1 MLDAILELLRL
12 TSTDLPADVEQVLQ
26 VAQKT
31 EEPGSIAALSL
42 SQILENVRLARQNS
56 LPLCQ
61 DTGSLH
67 FYLQLPYGHDHRP
80 WEQAIREAVR
90 RGVKRHYLRPN
101 AVHPLHGHNSGDG
114 NGDGHPAFYLDHWE
128 QDEVKLELLLKG
140 GGCENVSTQFS
151 LPFLQLGAERNMDG
165 VARCVCEAVV
175 RAQGQGC
182 PPGIVGVG
190 VGGDRAGSL
199 FLAKKQL
206 LRPLSDTNP
215 EPLLAEWEERLHR
228 QLNQLGIGPLGL
240 GGKTTVLGVKM
251 AYLHRLPA
259 SYFVSISYM
268 CWACRRHTLRIR
280 GEELFYE

>member
-1 MLDAILELLRL
+1 MIEAVLELLRL
-12 TSTDLPADVEQVLQ
+12 TSTDLPADVEQALQ
-26 VAQKT
+26 GARSLEAQ
-31 EEPGSIAALSL
+31 GSTAAINLDN
-42 SQILENVRLARQNS
+42 ILENVRLARKNS

-67 FYLQLPYGHDHRP
+67 FYLKLPYGHDHRP
-80 WEQAIREAVR
+80 WQEAIRQAVR
-90 RGVKRHYLRPN
+90 QAVKRHYLRPN
-101 AVHPLHGHNSGDG
+101 AVHPLHGHNAGDE
-114 NGDGHPAFYLDHWE
+114 GHPFLYVDHWDK
-128 QDEVKLELLLKG
+128 DEHRLQLLLKG

-151 LPFLQLGAERNMDG
+151 LPFPRLNAERDLNG
-165 VARCVCEAVV
+165 VARCVLEAMV

-215 EPLLAEWEERLHR
+215 EPLLAQWEQRLR
-228 QLNQLGIGPLGL
+228 QQINQLGIGPCGL
-240 GGKTTVLGVKM
+240 GGRTTVLGVKM

-259 SYFVSISYM
+259 SYFVSVSYM
-268 CWACRRHTLRIR
+268 CWACRRRALRLAA
-280 GEELFYE
+280 GELFYE